1 MKYSLL
7 LLVFVSNTIFAAC
20 ESSQHRAFDFWLG
33 KWQVSSAT
41 SKQPSHNTI
50 TKINNGCGLLEEYT
64 TATGYQGK
72 SLNIFDEQ
80 TQQWHQTW
88 IDNSGYLLMLSG
100 GIKDNT
106 MVMTGETRNKNG
118 AAVLNEIT
126 WTPLKNGD
134 VRQHWQTSIN
144 KGKTWKTV
152 FNGLYH
158 KTAI

>member
-1 MKYSLL
+1 MKYSILILMLL
-7 LLVFVSNTIFAAC
+7 SHAAFASC
-20 ESSQHRAFDFWLG
+20 EGSQHRAFDFWLG
-33 KWQVSSAT
+33 KWQVSSPT

-72 SLNIFDEQ
+72 SLNIFDVQ
-80 TQQWHQTW
+80 TKQWHQTW

-100 GIKDNT
+100 GIEDNA
-106 MVMTGETRNKNG
+106 MVMTGKTINKSG
-118 AAVLNEIT
+118 KTILNKIT

-134 VRQHWQTSIN
+134 VRQHWQTSTN
-144 KGKTWKTV
+144 QGKSWQTA

-158 KTAI
+158 KASL